1 MHWGP
6 VLISEDLTVG
16 LGVVVEV
23 ERQQLVGTIR
33 RPESRVDGLYK
44 LEGNGDR
51 LLGQSQGGKSLEE
64 VKRGILGVDGDI
76 DILFVIA
83 IAVVVSMHR

>member
-44 LEGNGDR
+44 LKGNGDR
-51 LLGQSQGGKSLEE
+51 LHGQSQGRKSLKE

-83 IAVVVSMHR
+83 IAVVVSMHL